1 MLAKL
6 FRDIIEIG
14 ILKIGRMIM
23 LHSIKKMISG
33 EIIELKQLKKIVSKI
48 NALEDSF
55 INKTDSELQAY
66 TNKFREQLNNG
77 VSPEETIVE
86 AFAVVREAS
95 KRVLGMRHYD
105 SQLMGGAVLTQSQIA
120 QMQTGEGKTLVQ
132 TLPTYV
138 MALYGKG
145 THIITANEYLATR
158 DYEQMKPLFEFFGL
172 TVGLNISGL
181 ENEEKQ
187 AVYNCDITYGT
198 GTEFGFD
205 YLRDHMVQSDAQIV
219 QRPLFYALIDEVD
232 SILIDEARTPLIIA
246 GKSNA
251 SLNLFPIMQL
261 VIHSFQDSEDYDYYP
276 ETKQIV
282 LLDSGADRLEAA
294 FGIENVYDSEHR
306 EFMHIAMQTLRAKVV
321 MRKDVDY
328 IVKTDKIMIV
338 DPYTGRV
345 MEGRTFSD
353 GLHQAI
359 EAKEKVSIKEE
370 NNTQAS
376 IMIQHYFRLY
386 KHVSGMTGSAVP
398 SRDEFWETYNLR
410 VTEIPT
416 NKPNKRV
423 DMQTLVYLTSED
435 KMKKI
440 VEETKIQH
448 EMGRPVLIG
457 TTSIEQSEQLS
468 SYLHDLEIQHSILNA
483 KTEEDEADI
492 ISNAGQLNKIM
503 LATNMAGRGTD
514 IILGESV
521 VELGGLH
528 IIGTELHSSP
538 RIDMQL
544 CGRGG
549 RQGDPGSTQFIVSL
563 EDELFHYY
571 DEDEFAKY
579 KGKVKTDGTGLV
591 LSPNPTKFVYNVQKV
606 IEGTHSSSRSHLL
619 KLDDINN
626 DQQKVMYNY
635 REKALQVENM
645 QSLMI
650 DAMHERQSKLVE
662 DLSELNI
669 DNASHSSTWNEIID
683 EIKIIS
689 MLNTGEDGRY
699 DSLDTENKGHLKKA
713 LEDVYK
719 DALNITSTTN
729 TEEEIWKN
737 IQPVYL
743 EMLDRLWITHLD
755 NLHHLREGISLRG
768 YGQEDPY
775 RLYSF
780 DALHL
785 FNDML
790 HSFLRDVIQYY
801 LQINYAENLVK
812 DKA

>member
-1 MLAKL
+1 MN
-6 FRDIIEIG
+6 
-14 ILKIGRMIM
+14 M

-55 INKTDSELQAY
+55 TNKTDIELQTY
-66 TNKFREQLNNG
+66 TTSFREQLNNG
-77 VSPEETIVE
+77 ATPEEIMLE

-95 KRVLGMRHYD
+95 KRVLGKRHYD
-105 SQLMGGAVLTQSQIA
+105 TQLMGGAVLTQSQIA
-120 QMQTGEGKTLVQ
+120 QMQTGEGKTLVA
-132 TLPTYV
+132 TLPAYV
-138 MALYGKG
+138 MALHGKG
-145 THIITANEYLATR
+145 THIITANEYLASR
-158 DYEQMKPLFEFFGL
+158 DFEEMKPLFEFLGL

-181 ENEEKQ
+181 ENDEKQ
-187 AVYNCDITYGT
+187 AAYNCDITYGT

-205 YLRDHMVQSDAQIV
+205 YLRDHMVQSEEQLV

-261 VIHSFQDSEDYDYYP
+261 VISSFKDDEDYNYYP

-282 LLDSGADRLEAA
+282 LLDNGADRLEEA
-294 FGIENVYDSEHR
+294 FGIDNVYDREHR

-328 IVKTDKIMIV
+328 IVKDDKIMIV
-338 DPYTGRV
+338 DPYTGRI

-416 NKPNKRV
+416 NKPNQRI
-423 DMQTLVYLTSED
+423 DMETLVYLTYED

-440 VEETKIQH
+440 VEETKKYH

-457 TTSIEQSEQLS
+457 TTSIEQSEKLS
-468 SYLHDLEIQHSILNA
+468 SYLHDLDIEHSILNA
-483 KTEEDEADI
+483 KTVEDEAEL
-492 ISNAGQLNKIM
+492 ISQAGQMNKIM

-514 IILGESV
+514 INLGEGV
-521 VELGGLH
+521 AELGGLH
-528 IIGTELHSSP
+528 IIGTELHSSA

-544 CGRGG
+544 RGRGG
-549 RQGDPGSTQFIVSL
+549 RQGDPGSSQFIISL

-571 DEDEFAKY
+571 DEEEFAKY
-579 KGKVKTDGTGLV
+579 KNKLKTDDTGLV
-591 LSPNPTKFVYNVQKV
+591 ISSNPTKFVYNVQNV
-606 IEGTHSSSRSHLL
+606 IEGMHFSSRSHLL

-626 DQQKVMYNY
+626 DQQRVMYNY
-635 REKALQVENM
+635 REKALKVENM
-645 QSLMI
+645 QMLVI
-650 DAMHERQSKLVE
+650 DAMHERFNNLI
-662 DLSELNI
+662 DELADSDANE
-669 DNASHSSTWNEIID
+669 SSIVNEIMD
-683 EIKIIS
+683 EVKIIS
-689 MLNTGEDGRY
+689 MLTSYEKDAFT
-699 DSLDTENKGHLKKA
+699 SLDSENTAQLKEA
-713 LEDVYK
+713 LETVYEK
-719 DALNITSTTN
+719 AFEIVNLTSSDS
-729 TEEEIWKN
+729 EEWRN
-737 IQPVYL
+737 IQSFYT
-743 EMLDRLWITHLD
+743 ETLDRLWIGHLD
-755 NLHHLREGISLRG
+755 NLHHLREGIGIRG

-785 FNDML
+785 FQSML
-790 HSFLRDVIQYY
+790 HTFFRDVIRYNFQVNGVNKE
-801 LQINYAENLVK
+801 Q
-812 DKA
+812 

>member
-1 MLAKL
+1 
-6 FRDIIEIG
+6 
-14 ILKIGRMIM
+14 M

-33 EIIELKQLKKIVSKI
+33 EVIELKQLKKIVSKI

-55 INKTDSELQAY
+55 TNKTDIELQTY
-66 TNKFREQLNNG
+66 TTSFREQLNNG
-77 VSPEETIVE
+77 ATPEEIMLE

-95 KRVLGMRHYD
+95 KRVLGKRHYD
-105 SQLMGGAVLTQSQIA
+105 TQLMGGAVLTQSQIA
-120 QMQTGEGKTLVQ
+120 QMQTGEGKTLVA
-132 TLPTYV
+132 TLPAYV
-138 MALYGKG
+138 MALHGKG
-145 THIITANEYLATR
+145 THIITANEYLASR
-158 DYEQMKPLFEFFGL
+158 DYEEMKPLFEFLGL

-181 ENEEKQ
+181 ENDEKQ
-187 AVYNCDITYGT
+187 AAYNCDITYGT

-205 YLRDHMVQSDAQIV
+205 YLRDHMVQSEEQLV

-232 SILIDEARTPLIIA
+232 SILIDEARTPLILA
-246 GKSNA
+246 GKSNE

-261 VIHSFQDSEDYDYYP
+261 VISSFKDEEDYNYYP

-282 LLDSGADRLEAA
+282 LLDNGADRLEEA
-294 FGIENVYDSEHR
+294 FGIDNVYDREHR

-328 IVKTDKIMIV
+328 IVKDDKIMIV
-338 DPYTGRV
+338 DPYTGRI

-416 NKPNKRV
+416 NKPNQRI
-423 DMQTLVYLTSED
+423 DMETLVYMTYED
-435 KMKKI
+435 KIKKI
-440 VEETKIQH
+440 VEETKKYH

-457 TTSIEQSEQLS
+457 TTSIEQSEKLS
-468 SYLHDLEIQHSILNA
+468 SYLHDLEIEHSILNA
-483 KTEEDEADI
+483 KTVEDEAEL
-492 ISNAGQLNKIM
+492 ISQAGQMNKIM

-514 IILGESV
+514 INLGEGV
-521 VELGGLH
+521 AELGGLH
-528 IIGTELHSSP
+528 IIGTELHSSA

-544 CGRGG
+544 RGRGG
-549 RQGDPGSTQFIVSL
+549 RQGDPGSSQFIISL

-571 DEDEFAKY
+571 DEEEFTKY
-579 KGKVKTDGTGLV
+579 KNKLKTDDTGLV
-591 LSPNPTKFVYNVQKV
+591 ISSNPKKFVYNVQNV
-606 IEGTHSSSRSHLL
+606 IEGMHFSSRSHLL

-626 DQQKVMYNY
+626 DQQRVMYSY
-635 REKALQVENM
+635 REKALKIENM
-645 QSLMI
+645 HMLVI
-650 DAMHERQSKLVE
+650 DAMHERFNNLIE
-662 DLSELNI
+662 ELADSDSNE
-669 DNASHSSTWNEIID
+669 SSIVNEIMD
-683 EIKIIS
+683 EVKIIS
-689 MLNTGEDGRY
+689 RLTSYEKDTFT
-699 DSLDTENKGHLKKA
+699 SLDSENKGQLKEA
-713 LEDVYK
+713 LETVYENAFEIVNMINS
-719 DALNITSTTN
+719 DSDEWENVQSYY
-729 TEEEIWKN
+729 TETI
-737 IQPVYL
+737 
-743 EMLDRLWITHLD
+743 DRLWISHL
-755 NLHHLREGISLRG
+755 NSLHHLREGIGIRG

-785 FNDML
+785 FQTML
-790 HSFLRDVIQYY
+790 HTFFRDVIRYNFQVNGVNKE
-801 LQINYAENLVK
+801 Q
-812 DKA
+812 

>member
-1 MLAKL
+1 
-6 FRDIIEIG
+6 
-14 ILKIGRMIM
+14 M

-33 EIIELKQLKKIVSKI
+33 EVIELKQLKKIVYKI

-55 INKTDSELQAY
+55 ANKTDAELKSY
-66 TNKFREQLNNG
+66 TDKFSEQLSNG
-77 VSPEETIVE
+77 VSPEELIVE

-120 QMQTGEGKTLVQ
+120 QMQTGEGKTLVA
-132 TLPTYV
+132 TLPAYV
-138 MALYGKG
+138 MALYRKG
-145 THIITANEYLATR
+145 THIITANEYLASR
-158 DYEQMKPLFEFFGL
+158 DFEQMKPLFEFLGL
-172 TVGLNISGL
+172 TVGLNISGI
-181 ENEEKQ
+181 ESYEKQ
-187 AVYNCDITYGT
+187 SAYKCDITYGT

-205 YLRDHMVQSDAQIV
+205 YLRDHMVRSVEDLV

-232 SILIDEARTPLIIA
+232 SILIDEARTPLILA

-251 SLNLFPIMQL
+251 SLNLFPIMHL
-261 VIHSFQDSEDYDYYP
+261 VIDSFKDNEDYNYYP

-282 LLDSGADRLEAA
+282 LLDSGADRLESA
-294 FGIENVYDSEHR
+294 FGIDNVYDSEHR

-328 IVKTDKIMIV
+328 IVKEDKIMIV
-338 DPYTGRV
+338 DPYTGRI

-359 EAKEKVSIKEE
+359 EAKEKVTIKEE

-376 IMIQHYFRLY
+376 VMIQHYFRLY

-398 SRDEFWETYNLR
+398 SREEFWETYNLR

-416 NKPNKRV
+416 NKPNMRV
-423 DMQTLVYLTSED
+423 DMETLVYLTAED

-440 VEETKIQH
+440 VEETQKHHNNGQ
-448 EMGRPVLIG
+448 PVLIG
-457 TTSIEQSEQLS
+457 TTSIEQSEKYS
-468 SYLHDLEIQHSILNA
+468 THLHELGIKHSILNA
-483 KTEEDEADI
+483 KTVEDEAEL

-514 IILGESV
+514 IILGEGV
-521 VELGGLH
+521 AELGGLH
-528 IIGTELHSSP
+528 IIGTELHSSA

-544 CGRGG
+544 RGRGG
-549 RQGDPGSTQFIVSL
+549 RQGDPGSTHFIVSL

-579 KGKVKTDGTGLV
+579 KGKVKADNTGLV
-591 LSPNPTKFVYNVQKV
+591 LSPNPTKFVYNVQNV
-606 IEGTHSSSRSHLL
+606 IEGMHFSSRSHLL

-635 REKALQVENM
+635 REKALKVENM
-645 QSLMI
+645 QALII
-650 DAMHERQSKLVE
+650 DAMHERHNTLVDE
-662 DLSELNI
+662 LSELNV
-669 DNASHSSTWNEIID
+669 DNASHSINLNEIID

-689 MLNTGEDGRY
+689 LLTSNE
-699 DSLDTENKGHLKKA
+699 ENKYASLNIENKDQLKKS
-713 LEDVYK
+713 LESVYSESLQISNNACIE
-719 DALNITSTTN
+719 D
-729 TEEEIWKN
+729 EIWRD
-737 IQPVYL
+737 IQTNYM
-743 EMLDRLWITHLD
+743 EILDRLWITHLG
-755 NLHHLREGISLRG
+755 NLHHLREGISIRG

-775 RLYSF
+775 RLYSY

-785 FNDML
+785 FNEML
-790 HSFLRDVIQYY
+790 HTFYRDIIRYY
-801 LQINYAENLVK
+801 LQLNATKNQ
-812 DKA
+812 

>member
-1 MLAKL
+1 
-6 FRDIIEIG
+6 
-14 ILKIGRMIM
+14 M

-55 INKTDSELQAY
+55 ANKTDAELKSYSA
-66 TNKFREQLNNG
+66 NFSEQLSNG
-77 VSPEETIVE
+77 VSPEELIIE

-120 QMQTGEGKTLVQ
+120 QMQTGEGKTLVA
-132 TLPTYV
+132 TLPAYV
-138 MALYGKG
+138 MALYRKG
-145 THIITANEYLATR
+145 THIITANEYLASR
-158 DYEQMKPLFEFFGL
+158 DFEQMKPLFEFLGL
-172 TVGLNISGL
+172 TVGLNISGI
-181 ENEEKQ
+181 ERDEKQ
-187 AVYNCDITYGT
+187 TAYKCDITYGT

-205 YLRDHMVQSDAQIV
+205 YLRDHMVKSEEELA

-251 SLNLFPIMQL
+251 SLNLFPIMHL
-261 VIHSFQDSEDYDYYP
+261 VIDSFKDNEDYNYYP

-282 LLDSGADRLEAA
+282 LLDNGADRLESA
-294 FGIENVYDSEHR
+294 FGIDNVYDSEHR

-328 IVKTDKIMIV
+328 IVKEDKIMIV
-338 DPYTGRV
+338 DPYTGRI

-359 EAKEKVSIKEE
+359 EAKEKVTIKEE

-376 IMIQHYFRLY
+376 VMIQHYFRLY

-398 SRDEFWETYNLR
+398 SREEFWETYNLR

-416 NKPNKRV
+416 NKPNMRV
-423 DMQTLVYLTSED
+423 DMETLVYLTDED

-440 VEETKIQH
+440 VEETQKH
-448 EMGRPVLIG
+448 HDNGRPVLIG
-457 TTSIEQSEQLS
+457 TTSIEQSEKYS
-468 SYLHDLEIQHSILNA
+468 THLHELGIKHAILNA
-483 KTEEDEADI
+483 KTVEDEAEL

-514 IILGESV
+514 IILGEGV
-521 VELGGLH
+521 AELGGLH
-528 IIGTELHSSP
+528 IIGTELHSSA

-544 CGRGG
+544 RGRGG
-549 RQGDPGSTQFIVSL
+549 RQGDPGSTHFIVSL

-579 KGKVKTDGTGLV
+579 KGKVKTDDTGLV
-591 LSPNPTKFVYNVQKV
+591 LSPNPTKFVYNVQNV
-606 IEGTHSSSRSHLL
+606 IEGMHFSSRSHLL

-635 REKALQVENM
+635 REKALKVENM
-645 QSLMI
+645 QALII
-650 DAMHERQSKLVE
+650 DAMHERHSTLIDE
-662 DLSELNI
+662 LSELNV
-669 DNASHSSTWNEIID
+669 DNANHSANLNEIMD

-689 MLNTGEDGRY
+689 LLTSNEENRFASLNI
-699 DSLDTENKGHLKKA
+699 ENKDQLKKA
-713 LEDVYK
+713 LESVYSE
-719 DALNITSTTN
+719 ALHISNNAST
-729 TEEEIWKN
+729 EDEIWRD
-737 IQPVYL
+737 IQTIYM
-743 EMLDRLWITHLD
+743 EILDRLWITHLG
-755 NLHHLREGISLRG
+755 NLHHLREGISIRG

-785 FNDML
+785 FNEML
-790 HSFLRDVIQYY
+790 HTFFRDIIRYY
-801 LQINYAENLVK
+801 LQLNATKIE
-812 DKA
+812 D

>member
-1 MLAKL
+1 
-6 FRDIIEIG
+6 
-14 ILKIGRMIM
+14 M

-33 EIIELKQLKKIVSKI
+33 EVIELKQLKKIVSKI
-48 NALEDSF
+48 NTLEDSF
-55 INKTDSELQAY
+55 
-66 TNKFREQLNNG
+66 TNKKDEELKAYSESFREQLNNG
-77 VSPEETIVE
+77 VSPEELIVE

-95 KRVLGMRHYD
+95 KRVLGKRHYD

-120 QMQTGEGKTLVQ
+120 QMQTGEGKTLVA
-132 TLPTYV
+132 TLPAYV

-145 THIITANEYLATR
+145 MHIITANEYLASR
-158 DYEQMKPLFEFFGL
+158 DFDEMKPLFEYLGL
-172 TVGLNISGL
+172 TVGLNISGI
-181 ENEEKQ
+181 ERDEKQ
-187 AVYNCDITYGT
+187 AAYNCDITYGT

-205 YLRDHMVQSDAQIV
+205 YLRDHMVQSEGELV

-251 SLNLFPIMQL
+251 SLNLFPIMHL
-261 VIHSFQDSEDYDYYP
+261 VIDSFKDNEDYNYYP

-282 LLDSGADRLEAA
+282 LLDNGADRLESA
-294 FGIENVYDSEHR
+294 FGIDNVYDSEHR
-306 EFMHIAMQTLRAKVV
+306 EFMHIAMQTLRAKVI

-328 IVKTDKIMIV
+328 IVKEDMIMIV
-338 DPYTGRV
+338 DPYTGRI

-359 EAKEKVSIKEE
+359 EAKEKVTIKEE

-376 IMIQHYFRLY
+376 VMIQHYFRLY
-386 KHVSGMTGSAVP
+386 KQVSGMTGSAVP
-398 SRDEFWETYNLR
+398 SREEFWETYNLR

-423 DMQTLVYLTSED
+423 DLETLVYLTAED

-440 VEETKIQH
+440 VEETQKYH
-448 EMGRPVLIG
+448 EIGRPVLIG
-457 TTSIEQSEQLS
+457 TTSIEQSEKYSATLKE
-468 SYLHDLEIQHSILNA
+468 LGIEHSILNA
-483 KTEEDEADI
+483 KTVEDEAEL

-521 VELGGLH
+521 AELGGLH
-528 IIGTELHSSP
+528 IIGTELHSSA

-544 CGRGG
+544 RGRGG

-563 EDELFHYY
+563 EDELFYYY

-579 KGKVKTDGTGLV
+579 KDKVKTDGLGLI
-591 LSPNPTKFVYNVQKV
+591 LSPNPTKFVYNVQNV
-606 IEGTHSSSRSHLL
+606 IEGMHFSSRSHLL

-635 REKALQVENM
+635 REKALDLENM
-645 QSLMI
+645 QALII
-650 DAMHERQSKLVE
+650 DAMHERHSALVE
-662 DLSELNI
+662 ELSELNL
-669 DNASHSSTWNEIID
+669 DNVNQSSSFNEIID
-683 EIKIIS
+683 EVKIIS
-689 MLNTGEDGRY
+689 LLTSNDENRY
-699 DSLDTENKGHLKKA
+699 DSLDKESKEQLKKA
-713 LEDVYK
+713 LDKVYK
-719 DALNITSTTN
+719 EAIEISSNAST
-729 TEEEIWKN
+729 EDEIWSN
-737 IQPVYL
+737 IQTIYMEV
-743 EMLDRLWITHLD
+743 LDRLWITHLG
-755 NLHHLREGISLRG
+755 NLHHLREGISIRG

-785 FNDML
+785 FNEML
-790 HSFLRDVIQYY
+790 HTFFRDIIRYY
-801 LQINYAENLVK
+801 LQLNATKIEE
-812 DKA
+812 

>member
-1 MLAKL
+1 MN
-6 FRDIIEIG
+6 
-14 ILKIGRMIM
+14 M

-33 EIIELKQLKKIVSKI
+33 EVIELKQLKKIVSKI

-55 INKTDSELQAY
+55 TNKTDLELQSY
-66 TNKFREQLNNG
+66 TTGFRDQLNNG
-77 VSPEETIVE
+77 ATPEEIMLE

-95 KRVLGMRHYD
+95 KRVLGKRHYD
-105 SQLMGGAVLTQSQIA
+105 TQLMGGSVLTQSQIA
-120 QMQTGEGKTLVQ
+120 QMQTGEGKTLVA
-132 TLPTYV
+132 TLPAYV
-138 MALYGKG
+138 MALHGKG
-145 THIITANEYLATR
+145 THIITANEYLASR
-158 DYEQMKPLFEFFGL
+158 DFEEMKPLFEFLGL

-181 ENEEKQ
+181 ESDEKQ
-187 AVYNCDITYGT
+187 AAYNCDITYGT

-205 YLRDHMVQSDAQIV
+205 YLRDHMVQSEDQLV

-261 VIHSFQDSEDYDYYP
+261 VISSFKDEEDYNYYP

-282 LLDSGADRLEAA
+282 LLDNGADRLEEA
-294 FGIENVYDSEHR
+294 FGIENVYDREHR

-328 IVKTDKIMIV
+328 IVKDDKVMIV
-338 DPYTGRV
+338 DPYTGRI

-416 NKPNKRV
+416 NKPNKRI
-423 DMQTLVYLTSED
+423 DMETLVYLTYED

-440 VEETKIQH
+440 VEETQKYH
-448 EMGRPVLIG
+448 ETGRPVLIG
-457 TTSIEQSEQLS
+457 TTSIEQSEKLS
-468 SYLHDLEIQHSILNA
+468 SYLKERSIEHSILNA
-483 KTEEDEADI
+483 KTVEDEAEL
-492 ISNAGQLNKIM
+492 ISQAGQMNKIM

-514 IILGESV
+514 INLGEDV
-521 VELGGLH
+521 AELGGLH
-528 IIGTELHSSP
+528 IIGTELHSSA

-544 CGRGG
+544 RGRGG
-549 RQGDPGSTQFIVSL
+549 RQGDPGSSQFIISL
-563 EDELFHYY
+563 EDELFNYY
-571 DEDEFAKY
+571 DEEEFAKY
-579 KGKVKTDGTGLV
+579 KNKLKTDETGLV
-591 LSPNPTKFVYNVQKV
+591 ISSNPIKFVYNVQKV
-606 IEGTHSSSRSHLL
+606 IEGMHFSSRSHLL

-626 DQQKVMYNY
+626 DQQRVMYNY
-635 REKALQVENM
+635 REKALKVENM
-645 QSLMI
+645 QMLII
-650 DAMHERQSKLVE
+650 DAMHERLNNLIE
-662 DLSELNI
+662 ELAEN
-669 DNASHSSTWNEIID
+669 DVQESSILNEIMD

-689 MLNTGEDGRY
+689 MLTSYED
-699 DSLDTENKGHLKKA
+699 DSFTSLDSENKGQLKEA
-713 LEDVYK
+713 LEAVYEK
-719 DALNITSTTN
+719 AFEIVNMTSSDSEN
-729 TEEEIWKN
+729 WRN
-737 IQPVYL
+737 IQSYYT
-743 EMLDRLWITHLD
+743 ETLDRLWIGHLD
-755 NLHHLREGISLRG
+755 NLHHLREGISIRG

-785 FNDML
+785 FQGML
-790 HSFLRDVIQYY
+790 HTFFRDVIRYN
-801 LQINYAENLVK
+801 LQVNGVK
-812 DKA
+812 EEQ

>member
-1 MLAKL
+1 
-6 FRDIIEIG
+6 
-14 ILKIGRMIM
+14 M

-33 EIIELKQLKKIVSKI
+33 EVIELKQLKKIVSKI
-48 NALEDSF
+48 NTLEDSF
-55 INKTDSELQAY
+55 TNKTDAELKAY
-66 TNKFREQLNNG
+66 SDLFREQLNKG
-77 VSPEETIVE
+77 VSPEELIVE

-95 KRVLGMRHYD
+95 KRVLNKRHYD

-120 QMQTGEGKTLVQ
+120 QMQTGEGKTLVA
-132 TLPTYV
+132 TLPAYV
-138 MALYGKG
+138 MALFGKG
-145 THIITANEYLATR
+145 THIITANEYLASR
-158 DYEQMKPLFEFFGL
+158 DYEQMKPLFEFLGL
-172 TVGLNISGL
+172 TVGLNVSGI
-181 ENEEKQ
+181 ETDKKQ
-187 AVYNCDITYGT
+187 AAYNCDITYGT

-205 YLRDHMVQSDAQIV
+205 YLRDHMVQGEDQLV

-251 SLNLFPIMQL
+251 SLNLFPIMHL
-261 VIHSFQDSEDYDYYP
+261 VIDSFQDDEDYKYYP

-282 LLDSGADRLEAA
+282 LLDNGADRLEAA
-294 FGIENVYDSEHR
+294 FGIDNVYDSEHR

-328 IVKTDKIMIV
+328 IVKDDKIMIV
-338 DPYTGRV
+338 DPYTGRI

-359 EAKEKVSIKEE
+359 EAKEKVTVKEE

-376 IMIQHYFRLY
+376 VMIQHYFRLY

-423 DMQTLVYLTSED
+423 DMDTLVYLTAKD

-440 VEETKIQH
+440 VEETQKYH
-448 EMGRPVLIG
+448 ETGRPVLIG
-457 TTSIEQSEQLS
+457 TTSIEQSEKYSAHL
-468 SYLHDLEIQHSILNA
+468 YELGIEHSILNA
-483 KTEEDEADI
+483 KTVEDEAELI
-492 ISNAGQLNKIM
+492 ASAGQMNKIM

-514 IILGESV
+514 IMLGEGV
-521 VELGGLH
+521 AELGGLH
-528 IIGTELHSSP
+528 IIGTELHSSA

-544 CGRGG
+544 RGRGG

-571 DEDEFAKY
+571 DEEEFDKY
-579 KGKVKTDGTGLV
+579 KGKVKTDNTGLI

-606 IEGTHSSSRSHLL
+606 IEGMHFSSRSHLL

-635 REKALQVENM
+635 REKALKVENM
-645 QSLMI
+645 QSLI
-650 DAMHERQSKLVE
+650 ENAMQERFYGLVE
-662 DLSELNI
+662 EIPELNL
-669 DNASHSSTWNEIID
+669 DETTNSTILNEIID
-683 EIKIIS
+683 EIKIINILTLKDETIFES
-689 MLNTGEDGRY
+689 IK
-699 DSLDTENKGHLKKA
+699 TETKEQLTKT
-713 LEDVYK
+713 LEDVYNIALEVLHNTDK
-719 DALNITSTTN
+719 DDES
-729 TEEEIWKN
+729 WSD
-737 IQPVYL
+737 IQSIYL
-743 EMLDRLWITHLD
+743 ETLDRSWITHLD
-755 NLHHLREGISLRG
+755 NLYHLREGINIRG
-768 YGQEDPY
+768 YSQEDPY

-780 DALHL
+780 DALHM
-785 FNDML
+785 FNEML
-790 HSFLRDVIQYY
+790 HSFFRDVIRYY
-801 LQINYAENLVK
+801 LQLNATKVEE
-812 DKA
+812 

>member
-1 MLAKL
+1 ML
-6 FRDIIEIG
+6 D
-14 ILKIGRMIM
+14 
-23 LHSIKKMISG
+23 SIKKMISG
-33 EIIELKQLKKIVSKI
+33 EVIELKQLKKIVSKI
-48 NALEDSF
+48 NSLEDSF
-55 INKTDSELQAY
+55 TNKTDAELKAYSEI
-66 TNKFREQLNNG
+66 FREQLNNG
-77 VSPEETIVE
+77 VSPEELIVE

-95 KRVLGMRHYD
+95 KRVLSKRHYD

-120 QMQTGEGKTLVQ
+120 QMQTGEGKTLVA
-132 TLPTYV
+132 TLPAYV

-145 THIITANEYLATR
+145 THIITANEYLANR
-158 DYEQMKPLFEFFGL
+158 DFEEMKPLFEYLGL
-172 TVGLNISGL
+172 SVGLNISGI
-181 ENEEKQ
+181 ESDEKQ
-187 AVYNCDITYGT
+187 AAYNCDITYGT

-205 YLRDHMVQSDAQIV
+205 YLRDHMVRSEGELV

-251 SLNLFPIMQL
+251 SLNLFPIMHL
-261 VIHSFQDSEDYDYYP
+261 VIDSFKNNEDYNYYP

-282 LLDSGADRLEAA
+282 LLDNGADRLEAA
-294 FGIENVYDSEHR
+294 FGIDNVYDSEHR

-328 IVKTDKIMIV
+328 IVKEDKIMIV
-338 DPYTGRV
+338 DPYTGRI

-359 EAKEKVSIKEE
+359 EAKEKVTIKEE

-376 IMIQHYFRLY
+376 VMIQHYFRLY

-398 SRDEFWETYNLR
+398 SREEFWETYNLR

-423 DMQTLVYLTSED
+423 DMDTLVYLTAED

-440 VEETKIQH
+440 VEETQKYH
-448 EMGRPVLIG
+448 EIGRPVLIG
-457 TTSIEQSEQLS
+457 TTSIEQSEKYSAHLKE
-468 SYLHDLEIQHSILNA
+468 LGIEHSILNA
-483 KTEEDEADI
+483 KTVEDEAEL

-514 IILGESV
+514 IILGEGV
-521 VELGGLH
+521 AELGGLH
-528 IIGTELHSSP
+528 IIGTELHSSA

-544 CGRGG
+544 RGRGG

-579 KGKVKTDGTGLV
+579 KGKVKPDDFGLV
-591 LSPNPTKFVYNVQKV
+591 LSPNPTKFVYNVQNV
-606 IEGTHSSSRSHLL
+606 IEGMHFSSRSHLL

-626 DQQKVMYNY
+626 DQQSVMYNY
-635 REKALQVENM
+635 REKALKAENI
-645 QSLMI
+645 QSLII
-650 DAMHERQSKLVE
+650 DAMHERHSTLIE
-662 DLSELNI
+662 ELSELTL
-669 DNASHSSTWNEIID
+669 DKASQSAILNEIID
-683 EIKIIS
+683 EIKILS
-689 MLNTGEDGRY
+689 LLTSNEENRY
-699 DSLDTENKGHLKKA
+699 ESLDAENRDQLKKA
-713 LEDVYK
+713 LDNVYNE
-719 DALNITSTTN
+719 ALNICSNAITDD
-729 TEEEIWKN
+729 EIWSN
-737 IQPVYL
+737 IQTIYMEV
-743 EMLDRLWITHLD
+743 LDRLWITHLG
-755 NLHHLREGISLRG
+755 NLHHLREGISIRG

-785 FNDML
+785 FNEML
-790 HSFLRDVIQYY
+790 NTFFRDIIRYY
-801 LQINYAENLVK
+801 LQLNATKIEE
-812 DKA
+812 

>member
-1 MLAKL
+1 MN
-6 FRDIIEIG
+6 
-14 ILKIGRMIM
+14 M

-33 EIIELKQLKKIVSKI
+33 EVIELKQLKKIVYKI

-55 INKTDSELQAY
+55 ANKTDAELKSY
-66 TNKFREQLNNG
+66 TDKFSEQLSNG
-77 VSPEETIVE
+77 VSPEELIVE

-120 QMQTGEGKTLVQ
+120 QMQTGEGKTLVA
-132 TLPTYV
+132 TLPAYV
-138 MALYGKG
+138 MALYRKG
-145 THIITANEYLATR
+145 THIITANEYLASR
-158 DYEQMKPLFEFFGL
+158 DFEQMKPLFEFLGL
-172 TVGLNISGL
+172 TVGLNISGI
-181 ENEEKQ
+181 ESYEKQ
-187 AVYNCDITYGT
+187 SAYKCDITYGT

-205 YLRDHMVQSDAQIV
+205 YLRDHMVRSVEDLV

-232 SILIDEARTPLIIA
+232 SILIDEARTPLILA

-251 SLNLFPIMQL
+251 SLNLFPIMHL
-261 VIHSFQDSEDYDYYP
+261 VIDSFKDNEDYNYYP

-282 LLDSGADRLEAA
+282 LLDSGADRLESA
-294 FGIENVYDSEHR
+294 FGIDNVYDSEHR

-328 IVKTDKIMIV
+328 IVKEDKIMIV
-338 DPYTGRV
+338 DPYTGRI

-359 EAKEKVSIKEE
+359 EAKEKVTIKEE

-376 IMIQHYFRLY
+376 VMIQHYFRLY

-398 SRDEFWETYNLR
+398 SREEFWETYNLR

-416 NKPNKRV
+416 NKPNMRV
-423 DMQTLVYLTSED
+423 DMETLVYLTAED

-440 VEETKIQH
+440 VEETQKHHNNGQ
-448 EMGRPVLIG
+448 PVLIG
-457 TTSIEQSEQLS
+457 TTSIEQSEKYS
-468 SYLHDLEIQHSILNA
+468 THLHELGIKHSILNA
-483 KTEEDEADI
+483 KTVEDEAEL

-514 IILGESV
+514 IILGEGV
-521 VELGGLH
+521 AELGGLH
-528 IIGTELHSSP
+528 IIGTELHSSA

-544 CGRGG
+544 RGRGG
-549 RQGDPGSTQFIVSL
+549 RQGDPGSTHFIVSL

-579 KGKVKTDGTGLV
+579 KGKVKADNTGLV
-591 LSPNPTKFVYNVQKV
+591 LSPNPTKFVYNVQNV
-606 IEGTHSSSRSHLL
+606 IEGMHFSSRSHLL

-635 REKALQVENM
+635 REKALKVENM
-645 QSLMI
+645 QALII
-650 DAMHERQSKLVE
+650 DAMHERHNTLVDE
-662 DLSELNI
+662 LSELNV
-669 DNASHSSTWNEIID
+669 DNASHSINLNEIID

-689 MLNTGEDGRY
+689 LLTSNE
-699 DSLDTENKGHLKKA
+699 ENKYASLNIENKDQLKKS
-713 LEDVYK
+713 LESVYSESLQISNNACIE
-719 DALNITSTTN
+719 D
-729 TEEEIWKN
+729 EIWRD
-737 IQPVYL
+737 IQTNYM
-743 EMLDRLWITHLD
+743 EILDRLWITHLG
-755 NLHHLREGISLRG
+755 NLHHLREGISIRG

-775 RLYSF
+775 RLYSY

-785 FNDML
+785 FNEML
-790 HSFLRDVIQYY
+790 HTFYRDIIRYY
-801 LQINYAENLVK
+801 LQLNATKNQ
-812 DKA
+812 

>member
-1 MLAKL
+1 
-6 FRDIIEIG
+6 
-14 ILKIGRMIM
+14 M

-33 EIIELKQLKKIVSKI
+33 EVIELKQLKKIVSKI

-55 INKTDSELQAY
+55 TNKTDLELQSY
-66 TNKFREQLNNG
+66 TTSFRDQLNNG
-77 VSPEETIVE
+77 ATPEEIMLE

-95 KRVLGMRHYD
+95 KRVLGKRHYD
-105 SQLMGGAVLTQSQIA
+105 TQLMGGAVLTQSQIA
-120 QMQTGEGKTLVQ
+120 QMQTGEGKTLVA
-132 TLPTYV
+132 TLPAYV
-138 MALYGKG
+138 MALHGKG
-145 THIITANEYLATR
+145 THIITANEYLASR
-158 DYEQMKPLFEFFGL
+158 DFEEMKPLFEFLGL
-172 TVGLNISGL
+172 TVGLNISGI
-181 ENEEKQ
+181 ESDEKQ
-187 AVYNCDITYGT
+187 AAYNCDITYGT

-205 YLRDHMVQSDAQIV
+205 YLRDHMVQSEDQLV

-261 VIHSFQDSEDYDYYP
+261 VISSFKDEEDYNYYP

-282 LLDSGADRLEAA
+282 LLDNGADRLEEA
-294 FGIENVYDSEHR
+294 FGIENVYDREHR

-328 IVKTDKIMIV
+328 IVKDDKVMIV
-338 DPYTGRV
+338 DPYTGRI

-416 NKPNKRV
+416 NKPNKRI
-423 DMQTLVYLTSED
+423 DMETLVYLTYED

-440 VEETKIQH
+440 VEETQKYH
-448 EMGRPVLIG
+448 ETGRPVLIG
-457 TTSIEQSEQLS
+457 TTSIEQSEKLS
-468 SYLHDLEIQHSILNA
+468 SYLKERSIEHSILNA
-483 KTEEDEADI
+483 KTVEDEAEL
-492 ISNAGQLNKIM
+492 ISQAGQMNKIM

-514 IILGESV
+514 INLGEGV
-521 VELGGLH
+521 AELGGLH
-528 IIGTELHSSP
+528 IIGTELHSSA

-544 CGRGG
+544 RGRGG
-549 RQGDPGSTQFIVSL
+549 RQGDPGSSQFIISL
-563 EDELFHYY
+563 EDELFNYY
-571 DEDEFAKY
+571 DEEEFAKY
-579 KGKVKTDGTGLV
+579 KNKLKTDGSGLV
-591 LSPNPTKFVYNVQKV
+591 ISSNPIKFVYNVQNV
-606 IEGTHSSSRSHLL
+606 IEGMHFSSRSHLL

-626 DQQKVMYNY
+626 DQQRVMYNY
-635 REKALQVENM
+635 REKALKVENM
-645 QSLMI
+645 QMLII
-650 DAMHERQSKLVE
+650 DAMHERLNNLI
-662 DLSELNI
+662 DELAEN
-669 DNASHSSTWNEIID
+669 DVHESSILNEIMD

-689 MLNTGEDGRY
+689 MLTSYENDSFT
-699 DSLDTENKGHLKKA
+699 SLDPENKGQLKNA
-713 LEDVYK
+713 LEAVYEK
-719 DALNITSTTN
+719 AFEIVNMTSSDS
-729 TEEEIWKN
+729 EDWRN
-737 IQPVYL
+737 IQSYYT
-743 EMLDRLWITHLD
+743 ETLDRLWIGHLD
-755 NLHHLREGISLRG
+755 NLHHLREGISIRG

-785 FNDML
+785 FQGML
-790 HSFLRDVIQYY
+790 HTFFRDVIRYN
-801 LQINYAENLVK
+801 LQVNGVK
-812 DKA
+812 EEQ

>member
-1 MLAKL
+1 
-6 FRDIIEIG
+6 
-14 ILKIGRMIM
+14 M

-55 INKTDSELQAY
+55 TNKTDIELQTY
-66 TNKFREQLNNG
+66 TTSFRDQLNNG
-77 VSPEETIVE
+77 ATPEEIMLE

-105 SQLMGGAVLTQSQIA
+105 AQLMGGAVLTQSQIA
-120 QMQTGEGKTLVQ
+120 QMQTGEGKTLVA
-132 TLPTYV
+132 TLPAYV
-138 MALYGKG
+138 MALHGKG
-145 THIITANEYLATR
+145 THIITANEYLASR
-158 DYEQMKPLFEFFGL
+158 DFEQMKPLFEFLGL
-172 TVGLNISGL
+172 TVGLNISGI

-187 AVYNCDITYGT
+187 AAYNCDITYGT

-205 YLRDHMVQSDAQIV
+205 YLRDHMVQSEEQLV

-232 SILIDEARTPLIIA
+232 SILIDEARTPLILA
-246 GKSNA
+246 GKSHE

-261 VIHSFQDSEDYDYYP
+261 VISSFKDEEDYNYYP

-282 LLDSGADRLEAA
+282 LLDNGADRLEEA
-294 FGIENVYDSEHR
+294 FGIDNVYDREHR

-328 IVKTDKIMIV
+328 IVKDDKIMIV
-338 DPYTGRV
+338 DPYTGRI

-416 NKPNKRV
+416 NKPNKRI
-423 DMQTLVYLTSED
+423 DMETLVYLTYED

-440 VEETKIQH
+440 VEETQKYH
-448 EMGRPVLIG
+448 KMGRPVLIG
-457 TTSIEQSEQLS
+457 TTSIEQSEKLS
-468 SYLHDLEIQHSILNA
+468 SYLNDLEIEHSILNA
-483 KTEEDEADI
+483 KTVEDEAEL
-492 ISNAGQLNKIM
+492 ISQAGQMNKIM

-514 IILGESV
+514 ITLGEGV
-521 VELGGLH
+521 AELGGLH
-528 IIGTELHSSP
+528 IIGTELHSSA

-544 CGRGG
+544 RGRGG
-549 RQGDPGSTQFIVSL
+549 RQGDPGSSQFIISL

-571 DEDEFAKY
+571 DEEEFTKY
-579 KGKVKTDGTGLV
+579 KNKLKTDETGLV
-591 LSPNPTKFVYNVQKV
+591 ISSNPTKFVYNVQNV
-606 IEGTHSSSRSHLL
+606 IEGMHFSSRSHLL

-626 DQQKVMYNY
+626 DQQRVMYNY
-635 REKALQVENM
+635 REKALKVENM
-645 QSLMI
+645 QMLII
-650 DAMHERQSKLVE
+650 DAMHERLNTLL
-662 DLSELNI
+662 DELTDSNLNDVHESGI
-669 DNASHSSTWNEIID
+669 INEIMD

-689 MLNTGEDGRY
+689 MLTSYEEDAFS
-699 DSLDTENKGHLKKA
+699 SLNSENKEQLKEA
-713 LEDVYK
+713 LEAVYEK
-719 DALNITSTTN
+719 AFEIVNLTSSDS
-729 TEEEIWKN
+729 EEWRN
-737 IQPVYL
+737 IQSYYT
-743 EMLDRLWITHLD
+743 ETLDRLWIGHLN
-755 NLHHLREGISLRG
+755 NLHHLREGISIRG

-785 FNDML
+785 FQEML
-790 HSFLRDVIQYY
+790 HTFFRDAIRYNFQVNGVNKEQ
-801 LQINYAENLVK
+801 
-812 DKA
+812 